1 MKKRHRLEK
10 IGSEEGA
17 REILQRMVEAGQLTI
32 EDLDTPSNHW
42 QENYDFAAKH
52 YPAIELKPWRNLLRD
67 IDTSEHVELTNPR
80 DFAEG
85 SIPRVRAGNP
95 PILRHKEETVCTK
108 IDHGHYQEERLPSEL
123 PF

>member
-1 MKKRHRLEK
+1 MSRRHRLEK
-10 IGSEEGA
+10 ISSEEGA
-17 REILQRMVEAGQLTI
+17 REILQRMIEAGQLTI

-52 YPAIELKPWRNLLRD
+52 YPALELKPWRNLLRD
-67 IDTSEHVELTNPR
+67 IDKSEHVELTNPR

-85 SIPRVRAGNP
+85 PIPRVLAGSP
-95 PILRHKEETVCTK
+95 QVLLPEKEEVHTEV
-108 IDHGHYQEERLPSEL
+108 DHGHYQEERLPSEL

>member
-17 REILQRMVEAGQLTI
+17 REILQRMIEAGKLTT

-42 QENYDFAAKH
+42 QENYEFASKH
-52 YPAIELKPWRNLLRD
+52 YPAVELKPWRNLLRD
-67 IDTSEHVELTNPR
+67 IDKSEHVELTNPR

-85 SIPRVRAGNP
+85 PIPRVRATNP
-95 PILRHKEETVCTK
+95 PILRSKKETICTEV
-108 IDHGHYQEERLPSEL
+108 DHGHYQEERLPSEL

>member
-17 REILQRMVEAGQLTI
+17 REILQRMIEAGKLTI
-32 EDLDTPSNHW
+32 EDLDAPSNHW
-42 QENYDFAAKH
+42 QENYEFASKH

-67 IDTSEHVELTNPR
+67 IDKSEHVELTNPR

-85 SIPRVRAGNP
+85 PIPRVRAGSP
-95 PILRHKEETVCTK
+95 QVLLPEKEEVHTE

>member
-17 REILQRMVEAGQLTI
+17 REILQRMIEAGKLTI

-52 YPAIELKPWRNLLRD
+52 YPALELKPWRNLLRD
-67 IDTSEHVELTNPR
+67 IDKSEHVELTNPR

-85 SIPRVRAGNP
+85 PIPRVRAGSP
-95 PILRHKEETVCTK
+95 QVLLPEKEEVHTE
-108 IDHGHYQEERLPSEL
+108 IDHGHYQKIGLSSEL

>member
-17 REILQRMVEAGQLTI
+17 REILQRLIEAGQLTI

-42 QENYDFAAKH
+42 QENHDFAAKH

-67 IDTSEHVELTNPR
+67 IDKSGHVELTNPR

-85 SIPRVRAGNP
+85 PIPRVRARNP
-95 PILRHKEETVCTK
+95 PILRSKKETICPEV
-108 IDHGHYQEERLPSEL
+108 DQRDRQEERLPRSL